1 MLATVPPPHLCN
13 VWIFPGT
20 GGTPRKRGA
29 YQRFIITCMAQ
40 QVSSITKRVLARQ
53 MAKKFGMS
61 LRNAY
66 THTYTELN
74 CSLIPGGIVEQD
86 GAVPA
91 TRGPRIFQLDG
102 VPCFRLSG
110 LGMLLACSLD
120 EIDIKDRMQLFR
132 QYLDSDRSWR
142 RDPRKGELLSH
153 LEAYPEFT
161 LELLKQGA
169 AQYLQG
175 KADHPLS
182 LFPTRKSPAPAR
194 RLRYSGHGLP

>member
-1 MLATVPPPHLCN
+1 MLATVPPSPPCN

-20 GGTPRKRGA
+20 GGMLRKRGA
-29 YQRFIITCMAQ
+29 YQRFIIVCMAQ

-74 CSLIPGGIVEQD
+74 ASLIPSGIVEQD

-91 TRGPRIFQLDG
+91 TRGPRIIQLNG

-110 LGMLLACSLD
+110 LGMLLACGLD
-120 EIDIKDRMQLFR
+120 EIDIKDRMKLFR
-132 QYLDSDRSWR
+132 QYLDSDKSWR
-142 RDPRKGELLSH
+142 RDSRKGELLSH

-161 LELLKQGA
+161 LELLKHGA

-175 KADHPLS
+175 KVDHPLS
-182 LFPTRKSPAPAR
+182 VLPMRKSPT
-194 RLRYSGHGLP
+194 

>member
-1 MLATVPPPHLCN
+1 MLATTTPPPCRKKK
-13 VWIFPGT
+13 VWIFPSGARGT
-20 GGTPRKRGA
+20 LRKRGA
-29 YQRFIITCMAQ
+29 YQRFIVACMAQ
-40 QVSSITKRVLARQ
+40 QVSSITKRVLAKQ
-53 MAKKFGMS
+53 MARRFGMS

-74 CSLIPGGIVEQD
+74 ESLIPGGIVEQD

-110 LGMLLACSLD
+110 LGMLLACCLD
-120 EIDIKDRMQLFR
+120 EIDIDRRALLFR

-142 RDPRKGELLSH
+142 RDPRKDELLSH
-153 LEAYPEFT
+153 LKAYPEFT
-161 LELLKQGA
+161 LELLKHGA
-169 AQYLQG
+169 SQYLEG

-182 LFPTRKSPAPAR
+182 AFPTRKRKSPA
-194 RLRYSGHGLP
+194 ST